1 MEIEEYN
8 SECIVVEWTQISN
21 FLEIEDH
28 FGNLYFVDVNNITDG
43 NVRKIF
49 EIEIFLLIIWFKYKK
64 DEIIAAK
71 IIIGDQVYEDCL
83 CKVIDRTI
91 IQVDP
96 RNFTI
101 RVSLILF

>member
-49 EIEIFLLIIWFKYKK
+49 EIEIFLLII
-64 DEIIAAK
+64 
-71 IIIGDQVYEDCL
+71 
-83 CKVIDRTI
+83 
-91 IQVDP
+91 
-96 RNFTI
+96 
-101 RVSLILF
+101 